1 MRVFASSISR
11 DSDEYRT
18 NHQGS
23 SELVAELRKRL
34 GETQAQWQGDERV
47 LARWRKEG
55 RLLARERI
63 ELLLDDDSP
72 FLELC
77 ALAGYGQEDVNVG
90 STIVGGVGLV
100 CGVMCVIT
108 ANVATIK
115 VSPKQKERDVSEKT
129 SLT

>member
-1 MRVFASSISR
+1 MRVFQSAVSR
-11 DSDEYRT
+11 DSEEYRA
-18 NHQGS
+18 NHRGS
-23 SELVAELRKRL
+23 SELVAELRERL
-34 GETQAQWQGDERV
+34 GETQAQWQGDERT
-47 LARWRKEG
+47 LARWQREG

-72 FLELC
+72 FLEVC

-100 CGVMCVIT
+100 CGVLCVIT

-115 VSPKQKERDVSEKT
+115 VRRRTKRDNH
-129 SLT
+129 